1 MQSLKAVFL
10 QRPGIHMEPLA
21 YDRKALTKGQTLEN
35 LVSVYKKIMLSY
47 KLAAT
52 DSKIWQQAISNN
64 CKMSVSRLELPMLF
78 F

>member
-35 LVSVYKKIMLSY
+35 LVSVYKKIMLLY

-52 DSKIWQQAISNN
+52 
-64 CKMSVSRLELPMLF
+64 
-78 F
+78 